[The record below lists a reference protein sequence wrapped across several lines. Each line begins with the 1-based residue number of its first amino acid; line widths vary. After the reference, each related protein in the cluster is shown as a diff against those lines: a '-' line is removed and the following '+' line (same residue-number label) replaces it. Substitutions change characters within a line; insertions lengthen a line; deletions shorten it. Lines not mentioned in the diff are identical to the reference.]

1 MGRKILSILAGLGVG
16 MLIITIFRVVIFSY
30 YPFPEHL
37 TWMISQDMNTYFN
50 GLPDAAFV
58 MIIASHVLGA
68 LLGTLITSLI
78 SKKSRFT
85 TGIVTGSIIFSIVF
99 VVNFTYD
106 FPPLYL
112 MIDTFLTAI
121 AAFAGSAFGKGR
133 KV

>member
-1 MGRKILSILAGLGVG
+1 

-30 YPFPEHL
+30 YPFPEEL
-37 TWMISQDMNTYFN
+37 TWKVSEDMNTYFN

-78 SKKSRFT
+78 SKKQRFT
-85 TGIVTGSIIFSIVF
+85 NGILTGSIIFSIVL

-106 FPPLYL
+106 FPVVYL
-112 MIDTFLTAI
+112 MIDTLLTAV
-121 AAFAGSAFGKGR
+121 AAFAGSAFGQGR